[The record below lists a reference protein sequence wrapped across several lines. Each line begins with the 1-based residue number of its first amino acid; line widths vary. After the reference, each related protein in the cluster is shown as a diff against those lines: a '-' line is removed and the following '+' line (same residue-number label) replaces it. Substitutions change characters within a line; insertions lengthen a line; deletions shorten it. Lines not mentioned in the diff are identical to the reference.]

1 MNNSGEFQDIESNYS
16 GRLSH
21 VSSQPEMVPSS
32 RALPSRDK
40 RLPFDTWNQSG
51 VPQTFVKTK
60 KWSVEMCVLFFLKM
74 MFFLKKIE
82 NPKERLE
89 QQRAQTMNILD
100 LFKKGD
106 TVFQFF

>member
-40 RLPFDTWNQSG
+40 TLPLDAWNQSG
-51 VPQTFVKTK
+51 VQENVCEKFVCCFSK
-60 KWSVEMCVLFFLKM
+60 KRFFY
-74 MFFLKKIE
+74 KKVE
-82 NPKERLE
+82 NPKKRLE
-89 QQRAQTMNILD
+89 QQRAQTKIFLD
-100 LFKKGD
+100 LFRKQILCSD
-106 TVFQFF
+106 SFQRK